1 MAKIIKEV
9 SLPGVVVPE
18 KFVIAV
24 FDTRE
29 EAIEKISDF
38 KKFMIGE
45 DVVSIGDGAI
55 MLYSKGKTISY
66 SVEDQKGWRQN
77 DIFSNNHPVY
87 YWVYDYYADLLYGR
101 GYTQDFSS
109 RNGDRNLHHFPDGI
123 LGHGIFDQEG
133 RQELLIIGEKD
144 MGNTEETMVF
154 YLNCNRQALSMF
166 HFPCCKENYKIFE
179 SINRKIEDLKKSMNI
194 RSELV

>member
-9 SLPGVVVPE
+9 SLPGVAVSE

-55 MLYSKGKTISY
+55 MLYSKGKTISIGDDAIMLYSKEKTISY
-66 SVEDQKGWRQN
+66 SVED
-77 DIFSNNHPVY
+77 
-87 YWVYDYYADLLYGR
+87 
-101 GYTQDFSS
+101 
-109 RNGDRNLHHFPDGI
+109 
-123 LGHGIFDQEG
+123 
-133 RQELLIIGEKD
+133 
-144 MGNTEETMVF
+144 
-154 YLNCNRQALSMF
+154 
-166 HFPCCKENYKIFE
+166 
-179 SINRKIEDLKKSMNI
+179 
-194 RSELV
+194 